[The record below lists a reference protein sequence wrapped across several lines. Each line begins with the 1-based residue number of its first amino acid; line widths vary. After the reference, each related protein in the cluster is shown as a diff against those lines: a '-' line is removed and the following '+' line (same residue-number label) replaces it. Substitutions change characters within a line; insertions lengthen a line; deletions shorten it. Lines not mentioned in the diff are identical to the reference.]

1 MKTLQQKLAEFSPE
15 EQAAMKQ
22 RFEELRQ
29 LFLKGKIYFPDTTDL
44 VEELDYLE
52 SKEGN

>member
-1 MKTLQQKLAEFSPE
+1 
-15 EQAAMKQ
+15 MKQ

-52 SKEGN
+52 SKEGNQI